1 MGRGRD
7 SRESVCSHPVTVARP
22 AVDRCPGLSRPFIA
36 DDGALVR
43 LRVPGGQIA
52 TLVLQDLVEIAAA
65 FGAPC
70 LQLTSRGNLQLR
82 ALPDPI
88 PEGLAWSI
96 EATGLIPSGSHE
108 LVRNI
113 LAAPLASHL
122 GDLVAD
128 FDAGLCADPELAN
141 LPGRFMVAFSDESG
155 SVLGEHWDLAY
166 QLTSPTS
173 GRLLAAAAG
182 HVVVGAEVAR
192 SDAVAELLRRACLF
206 LTDRVLADHS
216 GNGVWNVRD
225 LHTGAS
231 VFEGL
236 SPVTLDPPTA
246 LAAGTHDHDLVCGV
260 PLGML
265 DAVMIDALAQVTDTV
280 VLTPWRSVVVPRF
293 GRDAEVAEA
302 LAASGLTTA
311 ASSPWDML
319 SACVGSPSCRR
330 THIQTMA
337 LAREAVLELPQNAR
351 RVHVSGCDRRCGA
364 PAQEHID
371 VIGPTSAL
379 SIVSAAAPPVAKMP
393 TPRYDYVRDGQEI
406 YRRSFGM
413 IRNEATLAGLDGDLA
428 TVATR
433 IIHASGDTALVHDI
447 KAHPD
452 VIQAAREALRA
463 GNTILT
469 DSNMLASGITWRRL
483 PAGNE
488 VICLLRD
495 PQVPPLA
502 KEWQTTR
509 AAAAVSLWEPYL
521 EGAVVAIGNAP
532 TALFHLLEMLHD
544 GAPRPAAIIGMP
556 VGFIGS
562 AESKVALAVH
572 ELADGFSV
580 PWMVLHGRRG
590 GSAVAASAVNAI
602 ATPDELA

>member
-1 MGRGRD
+1 M
-7 SRESVCSHPVTVARP
+7 
-22 AVDRCPGLSRPFIA
+22 A

-43 LRVPGGQIA
+43 LRVPGGRISTSVLRELIGIA
-52 TLVLQDLVEIAAA
+52 SD

-82 ALPDPI
+82 ALPHPI
-88 PEGLAWSI
+88 PDALAGLI
-96 EATGLIPSGSHE
+96 ESTGLVPSVSHE
-108 LVRNI
+108 LVRNV
-113 LAAPLASHL
+113 LAAPLAPHL
-122 GDLVAD
+122 RDLVED
-128 FDAGLCADPELAN
+128 FDTGLRADPALAA

-155 SVLGEHWDLAY
+155 SVLGERWDLAY
-166 QLTSPTS
+166 QQLSPIT
-173 GRLLAAAAG
+173 GRLLAARPGAS
-182 HVVVGAEVAR
+182 VVGTEVAPMH
-192 SDAVAELLRRACLF
+192 AVAELLRRARMF
-206 LTDRVLADHS
+206 VTDRERS
-216 GNGVWNVRD
+216 EVWNVRD
-225 LHTGAS
+225 LCDGAPLLR
-231 VFEGL
+231 GL
-236 SPVTLDPPTA
+236 APVPLDPAPPVA
-246 LAAGTHDHDLVCGV
+246 LGAHHDDLVCGV

-265 DAVMIDALAQVTDTV
+265 DPAMVDALERAADTV
-280 VLTPWRSVVVPRF
+280 TLTPWRSVVVP
-293 GRDAEVAEA
+293 A
-302 LAASGLTTA
+302 AASPDAAVTVRLAESGLVTA
-311 ASSPWDML
+311 AGSAWEL
-319 SACVGSPSCRR
+319 LTACVGAPSCRR
-330 THIQTMA
+330 TSTRTMA
-337 LAREAVLELPQNAR
+337 LAREAMPDLPATAR
-351 RVHVSGCDRRCGA
+351 RTHVSGCERRCGA

-371 VIGPTSAL
+371 VTAPTSAA
-379 SIVSAAAPPVAKMP
+379 SIVTAAVPHAPTMP
-393 TPRYDYVRDGQEI
+393 TPRYDYVHDGQEI

-413 IRNEATLAGLDGDLA
+413 IRDEATLAGLSGDLA

-447 KAHPD
+447 EAHPD
-452 VIQAAREALRA
+452 VITAARQALRA
-463 GNTILT
+463 GRPILT

-502 KEWQTTR
+502 KAWHTTR
-509 AAAAVSLWEPYL
+509 AAAAVSLWEPHL

-562 AESKVALAVH
+562 AESKVALAIH

-580 PWMVLHGRRG
+580 PWMVVHGRRG

>member
-1 MGRGRD
+1 
-7 SRESVCSHPVTVARP
+7 
-22 AVDRCPGLSRPFIA
+22 
-36 DDGALVR
+36 
-43 LRVPGGQIA
+43 
-52 TLVLQDLVEIAAA
+52 
-65 FGAPC
+65 
-70 LQLTSRGNLQLR
+70 
-82 ALPDPI
+82 
-88 PEGLAWSI
+88 
-96 EATGLIPSGSHE
+96 
-108 LVRNI
+108 
-113 LAAPLASHL
+113 
-122 GDLVAD
+122 
-128 FDAGLCADPELAN
+128 
-141 LPGRFMVAFSDESG
+141 
-155 SVLGEHWDLAY
+155 
-166 QLTSPTS
+166 
-173 GRLLAAAAG
+173 
-182 HVVVGAEVAR
+182 
-192 SDAVAELLRRACLF
+192 
-206 LTDRVLADHS
+206 
-216 GNGVWNVRD
+216 
-225 LHTGAS
+225 
-231 VFEGL
+231 
-236 SPVTLDPPTA
+236 
-246 LAAGTHDHDLVCGV
+246 
-260 PLGML
+260 
-265 DAVMIDALAQVTDTV
+265 
-280 VLTPWRSVVVPRF
+280 
-293 GRDAEVAEA
+293 
-302 LAASGLTTA
+302 
-311 ASSPWDML
+311 
-319 SACVGSPSCRR
+319 
-330 THIQTMA
+330 MA
-337 LAREAVLELPQNAR
+337 LAREAVVELPVTAR

-371 VIGPTSAL
+371 VIAPTSAL
-379 SIVSAAAPPVAKMP
+379 GIVSAAAPPVAKMP

-413 IRNEATLAGLDGDLA
+413 IRNETTLAGLDGDLA

-452 VIQAAREALRA
+452 VIEAAREALRA

-602 ATPDELA
+602 DTPDELA

>member
-1 MGRGRD
+1 MLRD
-7 SRESVCSHPVTVARP
+7 
-22 AVDRCPGLSRPFIA
+22 
-36 DDGALVR
+36 LV
-43 LRVPGGQIA
+43 QIA
-52 TLVLQDLVEIAAA
+52 VTY
-65 FGAPC
+65 GAPC

-88 PEGLAWSI
+88 PEELARNI

-113 LAAPLASHL
+113 LAAPLAHHV
-122 GDLVAD
+122 DALVAG
-128 FDAGLCADPELAN
+128 FDAGLCADAELAS

-166 QLTSPTS
+166 QQISPTS
-173 GRLLAAAAG
+173 GRLLAAQPG
-182 HVVVGAEVAR
+182 SVVVGAEVAP
-192 SDAVAELLRRACLF
+192 SDAVAEMLRRARLF
-206 LTDRVLADHS
+206 VTDRAS
-216 GNGVWNVRD
+216 SGVWNVRD
-225 LHTGAS
+225 LHTDAS
-231 VFEGL
+231 VFDGFC
-236 SPVTLDPPTA
+236 PVTLDPPPA
-246 LAAGTHDHDLVCGV
+246 LAAGPHHDDLVCGV

-265 DAVMIDALAQVTDTV
+265 DAAMVDALAQASDTV
-280 VLTPWRSVVVPRF
+280 VLTPWRSVVVP
-293 GRDAEVAEA
+293 GVGHDPEVAKA
-302 LAASGLTTA
+302 FTASGLTTEA
-311 ASSPWDML
+311 GSAWDML
-319 SACVGSPSCRR
+319 SACVGAPSCRR
-330 THIQTMA
+330 THVQTMA
-337 LAREAVLELPQNAR
+337 LAREAVVELPLTAR

-371 VIGPTSAL
+371 VIAPTSAL
-379 SIVSAAAPPVAKMP
+379 GIVSAAAPPVAKMP

-452 VIQAAREALRA
+452 VIEAARDALRA

-488 VICLLRD
+488 VVCLLRD

>member
-1 MGRGRD
+1 M
-7 SRESVCSHPVTVARP
+7 
-22 AVDRCPGLSRPFIA
+22 
-36 DDGALVR
+36 
-43 LRVPGGQIA
+43 
-52 TLVLQDLVEIAAA
+52 LQDLVAIVAT

-88 PEGLAWSI
+88 PEELARSI
-96 EATGLIPSGSHE
+96 EATGLIPSASHE

-113 LAAPLASHL
+113 LAAPLAPKLSE
-122 GDLVAD
+122 LVRA
-128 FDAGLCADPELAN
+128 FDAGLCADADLAS

-155 SVLGEHWDLAY
+155 SVLGEHWDLGY
-166 QLTSPTS
+166 QRTSPTS
-173 GRLLAAAAG
+173 GRLLAAQAG
-182 HVVVGAEVAR
+182 GGAVGAEVTPAH
-192 SDAVAELLRRACLF
+192 AIAEMLRRARLF
-206 LTDRVLADHS
+206 MIDRGMADRTVT
-216 GNGVWNVRD
+216 GVWNVRD
-225 LHTGAS
+225 LNADAA
-231 VFEGL
+231 VFDGL
-236 SPVTLDPPTA
+236 DPVTLDPPPA
-246 LAAGTHDHDLVCGV
+246 LLAGPHAKDLVCGV

-265 DAVMIDALAQVTDTV
+265 DAAMIDALAQVTDSV
-280 VLTPWRSVVVPRF
+280 VLTPWRSVVVP
-293 GRDAEVAEA
+293 GVGHHPEVAEA
-302 LAASGLTTA
+302 LAISGLTTKA
-311 ASSPWDML
+311 GSAWDML
-319 SACVGSPSCRR
+319 SACVGAPSCRR
-330 THIQTMA
+330 THVSTMA
-337 LAREAVLELPQNAR
+337 LAREAVVELPQTAR

-371 VIGPTSAL
+371 VIAPTSAL
-379 SIVSAAAPPVAKMP
+379 SIVSAAAPPVATMP

-452 VIQAAREALRA
+452 VIEAAREALRA

-502 KEWQTTR
+502 KQWQTTR